1 MTYPETPPGLSR
13 DDCSPASDEIS
24 QHKMHKPFSED
35 SPMII
40 ATTHK
45 NTDFDGL
52 ASVIAATILYPGC
65 IGVVPKMTNKNV
77 ERFLSTHKTAFNL
90 ILPNE
95 VQPEEVTKLIVVDT
109 DQWQRLDRMDKL
121 AKKSG
126 LEIDLW
132 DHHMMAG
139 GDIEGTW
146 VCKERIGATVTLF
159 AREMQ
164 KRGIHLQPLDSTV
177 MLIGLYE
184 DTGHL
189 SFPGTTADDA
199 RAAAYLLE
207 NKADLNVAG
216 FFLNPPYEEN
226 QKEILFEMMKQTEKL
241 TIAGHS
247 VGFNHITLDKK
258 VPNLATVVNMYRKIV
273 NVDALFVVFSS
284 DGRNAIIGRSGVDAI
299 DIGQILSLFGG
310 GGHSGAGSATVK
322 DADMSVETIFEKIS
336 TVLAAGSA
344 ENIHI
349 ADIMSFPVI
358 SVTPETPMREVQA
371 LMTSNKIRGL
381 MVMDGDVIEGIIVLW
396 DLKKVKKD
404 SQWDS
409 PVKAF
414 MARKILSISPGDSP
428 TVAARIMIEN
438 DVGHLPVV
446 QDGKMIG
453 IVTRTDILTYYYDL
467 LPD

>member
-1 MTYPETPPGLSR
+1 ML
-13 DDCSPASDEIS
+13 
-24 QHKMHKPFSED
+24 
-35 SPMII
+35 I

-65 IGVVPKMTNKNV
+65 IGVIPKMTNKNV
-77 ERFLSTHKTAFNL
+77 ERFLSTHKTAFNI

-95 VQPEEVTKLIVVDT
+95 VPHDKVSKLIVVDT
-109 DQWQRLDRMDKL
+109 DQWQRLDRLDKL
-121 AKKSG
+121 AKKAD
-126 LEIDLW
+126 LEIHLW
-132 DHHMMAG
+132 DHHMMTG
-139 GDIEGTW
+139 GDIQADW
-146 VCKERIGATVTLF
+146 SCKERTGSTVTLF
-159 AREMQ
+159 ARELQ
-164 KRGIHLQPLDSTV
+164 KRGIQLNPLDSTV

-199 RAAAYLLE
+199 RAAAYLLD
-207 NKADLNVAG
+207 NRADLNVAG

-226 QKEILFEMMKQTEKL
+226 QKEILFEMMKETEKK
-241 TIAGHS
+241 TFFGHS
-247 VGFNHITLDKK
+247 VGFNHVTLDKK

-273 NVDALFVVFSS
+273 NVDALFVVFTS
-284 DGRNAIIGRSGVDAI
+284 DERHSIIGRSGVEAI
-299 DIGQILSLFGG
+299 DIGQILSMFGG

-322 DADMSVETIFEKIS
+322 ELEMPVEKIFEKIA
-336 TVLAAGSA
+336 TTLAANGS
-344 ENIHI
+344 ECIRI

-358 SVTPETPMREVQA
+358 SVSPETPMREVQA
-371 LMTSNKIRGL
+371 LMTDRKIRGV
-381 MVMDGDVIEGIIVLW
+381 MVMEREDIQGIIVLW
-396 DLKKVKKD
+396 DLKKIKKD
-404 SQWDS
+404 SQWDN

-414 MARKILSISPGDSP
+414 MARNILTIDPSDSP
-428 TVAARIMIEN
+428 TVAARIMIEK

-467 LPD
+467 LPE